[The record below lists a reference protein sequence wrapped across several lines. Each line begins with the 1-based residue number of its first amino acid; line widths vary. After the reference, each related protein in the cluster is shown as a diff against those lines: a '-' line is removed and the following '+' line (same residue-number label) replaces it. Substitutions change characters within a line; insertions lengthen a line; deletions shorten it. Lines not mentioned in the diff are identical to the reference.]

1 MKILVT
7 GAAGFIGFHT
17 CKHILERFGADVVG
31 IDNLND
37 YYPVS
42 LKRSRLE
49 ILAAQ
54 NRFKFV
60 KLDFADREPL
70 QRVFEEFRPNFVI
83 HLGAQAGVRYSLQ
96 NPQAYIHSNIT
107 GFHNVVEACR
117 KYRPRHLLF
126 ASSSSV
132 YGTDSRL
139 PFTEDQAA
147 DKPESFYAVTKR
159 TNELMAH
166 SFARLYGLNIT
177 AVRFFTAYGPWGRPD
192 MAPTLFSNAI
202 CAGDPVQLYNYGNN
216 SRDFT
221 YIDDVVEGILQLL
234 LHFQDSD
241 TVHSCR
247 VFNLGNNHSVNT
259 RVFVETLADLLGKKL
274 HIELLPPQPGDVI
287 DTRADLTKIHDAVGY
302 VPRISIDQGLERFID
317 WYTAYY
323 QRIKFGSN
331 SRSLLQTRRAA

>member
-17 CKHILERFGADVVG
+17 CKHILDRLGAEVVG
-31 IDNLND
+31 VDNLND

-54 NRFKFV
+54 NRFKFI
-60 KLDFADREPL
+60 KLDFADRQPLESVFHEFEPDY
-70 QRVFEEFRPNFVI
+70 VI

-117 KYRPRHLLF
+117 KHRPKHLLF

-132 YGTDSRL
+132 YGADSRL

-147 DKPESFYAVTKR
+147 DKPESFYAATKR
-159 TNELMAH
+159 ANELMAH

-177 AVRFFTAYGPWGRPD
+177 AVRFFTTYGPWGRPD
-192 MAPTLFSNAI
+192 MAPTLFASSI
-202 CAGDPVQLYNYGNN
+202 LAGKPVKLFNCGNN

-221 YIDDVVEGILQLL
+221 YIDDLVEGIVQLL
-234 LHFQDSD
+234 LHFRDPENAR
-241 TVHSCR
+241 SCR
-247 VFNLGNNHSVNT
+247 IFNLGSNHSVNM
-259 RVFVETLADLLGKKL
+259 RAFVEMLAGLLGKNPQ
-274 HIELLPPQPGDVI
+274 IELLPQQPGDVI
-287 DTRADLTKIHDAVGY
+287 DTRADLTRVYEAVGY
-302 VPRISIDQGLERFID
+302 APRTSVEQGLERFVD
-317 WYTAYY
+317 WFTAYY
-323 QRIKFGSN
+323 HQAKVASK
-331 SRSLLQTRRAA
+331 SQPLLQSNLAA